1 MSLDFLATA
10 VFTLQLNLLYSF
22 FALLVSSGPFYDFL
36 LALDFSSLSASL
48 QGLLRFN
55 LSSLPLQDGNRG
67 ALDKLSVE
75 IDETILALVA
85 LDYSGSVLVC
95 SFSHLVSE
103 ESSIDSS
110 NQNGFSLFRDSLSSL
125 NPA

>member
-1 MSLDFLATA
+1 MSLNFLATA

-22 FALLVSSGPFYDFL
+22 FALLVSSGPLNDFL
-36 LALDFSSLSASL
+36 LALDFSSLSAIL
-48 QGLLRFN
+48 QGLLSFN

-85 LDYSGSVLVC
+85 FDYSGSVLVC

>member
-22 FALLVSSGPFYDFL
+22 FALLVSSGPFNDFL
-36 LALDFSSLSASL
+36 LALDFSSLSAIL
-48 QGLLRFN
+48 QGLLSFN

-85 LDYSGSVLVC
+85 L
-95 SFSHLVSE
+95 E
-103 ESSIDSS
+103 
-110 NQNGFSLFRDSLSSL
+110 
-125 NPA
+125 